1 LNAVQ
6 ADPLLTAFLPKAAGS
21 LLGAM
26 NLTFDL
32 DGRGSQWKSMSRNLS
47 GAGDMLVSDGRLVS
61 PGLVKGFSSIVQL
74 SDLKDIQFENFKAQ
88 FKVVNGKV
96 QLDSQLT
103 SERLKLS
110 PQGSIGLDGSLD
122 LGLDTRLSPELSAKL
137 DKGGSVTRYLQDQ
150 DGWTQLPLLLTGD
163 FSSPRF
169 GLDPKGIN
177 RQASKAL
184 GQELNRQLDKLF
196 KSKDSNSTAED
207 QSGGA
212 AEPAEDPGR
221 KLLQDSLQKLFGN

>member
-1 LNAVQ
+1 
-6 ADPLLTAFLPKAAGS
+6 
-21 LLGAM
+21 
-26 NLTFDL
+26 
-32 DGRGSQWKSMSRNLS
+32 
-47 GAGDMLVSDGRLVS
+47 
-61 PGLVKGFSSIVQL
+61 
-74 SDLKDIQFENFKAQ
+74 
-88 FKVVNGKV
+88 
-96 QLDSQLT
+96 
-103 SERLKLS
+103 
-110 PQGSIGLDGSLD
+110 LDGSLD